1 VRIASWNVNGLRACA
16 RKGFLSWL
24 EEAGADIVG
33 VQEVRA
39 TLDQLPDSLRVPRG
53 WHVTYASAE
62 RKGYSGV
69 GLFSRRAP
77 DAVETSLGA
86 ADLDREG
93 RVQLV
98 RFGELL
104 VVNAYFPNGSGPNR
118 DHSRVPYKL
127 RFYQRLFDRLAPEV
141 ARGGKV
147 VVMGDFNTSP
157 YEIDLARPKQ
167 NKSTS
172 GFLTRERDELVRW
185 LNAGWTDTFR
195 IFEKGCGHYTWWSQ
209 RIGVRARNIG
219 WRLDLALASPALAKH
234 VSSARIHADVHGS
247 DHCPISVEI
256 ST

>member
-98 RFGELL
+98 RRCHRPRGEGRPGWRI
-104 VVNAYFPNGSGPNR
+104 AA
-118 DHSRVPYKL
+118 D
-127 RFYQRLFDRLAPEV
+127 V
-141 ARGGKV
+141 ARAAGVELPPWG
-147 VVMGDFNTSP
+147 
-157 YEIDLARPKQ
+157 
-167 NKSTS
+167 STGEVLETIAAEVGAFS
-172 GFLTRERDELVRW
+172 GLTEENVGLLGRRSGQEAA
-185 LNAGWTDTFR
+185 AG
-195 IFEKGCGHYTWWSQ
+195 
-209 RIGVRARNIG
+209 A
-219 WRLDLALASPALAKH
+219 
-234 VSSARIHADVHGS
+234 
-247 DHCPISVEI
+247 
-256 ST
+256 